1 MADKR
6 IKGITIEIGGDTVGL
21 DKALKDVNKQ
31 SNSLK
36 SELKDVERLLKF
48 DPGNAEAAAQKQKLL
63 ADQINVTADRL
74 QYLKDAQKQVEDQFQ
89 KGSISEQQY
98 RNFRREIEFTEGS
111 LKKLKTSLGHV
122 NSSSLKDMAKDAED
136 AKGSVNEL
144 GGELEGLAG
153 ALVAGGGIAGVLNQ
167 ALDTSSL
174 NTKID
179 ISFEVP
185 EASRQAVKNAISEV
199 ETYGIDAEAALEG
212 VRRQW
217 TLNKDA
223 TDETNQAVIEGAAT
237 IASSYAGIDFT
248 ELIQETN
255 EIANELNISN
265 EEALGLTNALLK
277 MGFPPEQLDII
288 AEYGAQLQRAGY
300 TGAEIQALFAAG
312 VDTGTWN
319 IDVLLDGLKEGR
331 IVLAEFGEGVDK
343 TTADLLKGTGIS
355 TKQLQE
361 WGKAVAGGGEAGSKA
376 MVDVAKAIEGI
387 KDETDRNL
395 VGVKLF
401 GTLYEENGSHIT
413 QTLINAKDATV
424 DLKANQDLLNESTEK
439 LKADPA
445 IQLQQALSNLKTALE
460 PLLLIIADFVSSA
473 AKWAAEN
480 PKLTATITAVA
491 TAIGIIMGIFMAL
504 APIMMTLSGA
514 MTTFGVSL
522 SGILIPVA
530 LVVAGIVALIAIGV
544 LLWKNWDTIKAK
556 SIEIWNG
563 IKTFLST
570 TWEGIKSTAS
580 TVWNAIKS
588 FFSSTWEGIKTLFN
602 TAVSGISNFLKQRW
616 ENIKSNTSA
625 IFNAIKSFISNT
637 WSSIKSTALSL
648 VEGIK
653 NAVRDKFESLK
664 TAVQEKM
671 NSVKKKIEEIW
682 GKVKSFF
689 SGISLKSIGGD
700 ILQGLIDGI
709 TSKAGA
715 LMKKASE
722 IANSIKKTIKGALD
736 INSPS
741 RVMRDEV
748 GKWIPE
754 GVAAGIEGNM
764 SSIGRA
770 VDKMAEATIPTL
782 PSINT
787 SSGGQIQSGD
797 SFNFDGMFAGA
808 QFIIREEA
816 DIDRIAEKLY
826 QKQRRA
832 ARSMGVVRK

>member
-6 IKGITIEIGGDTVGL
+6 IKGITIEIGGDTVRL

-31 SNSLK
+31 SNTLK

-48 DPGNAEAAAQKQKLL
+48 DPGNAEATAQKQKLL
-63 ADQINVTADRL
+63 ADQINVTAERL
-74 QYLKDAQKQVEDQFQ
+74 KYLKDAQKEVEAQFQ
-89 KGSISEQQY
+89 KGSISEEQY

-111 LKKLKTSLGHV
+111 LKKLKASLSQV
-122 NSSSLKDMAKDAED
+122 NAGSPLKDMAKDAED

-153 ALVAGGGIAGVLNQ
+153 ALVAGGGIGGVLYQ

-179 ISFEVP
+179 ISLEVP
-185 EASRQAVKNAISEV
+185 ESSKKAVKDAVKEV
-199 ETYGIDAEAALEG
+199 EAYGVDAEAALEG

-223 TDETNQAVIEGAAT
+223 TDETNQAIIKGAAT
-237 IASSYAGIDFT
+237 IASSYSGIDFT

-255 EIANELNISN
+255 EISRELNISN
-265 EEALGLTNALLK
+265 QEALGLTNALLK

-288 AEYGAQLQRAGY
+288 TEYGAQLQRAGY
-300 TGAEIQALFAAG
+300 SGAEIQALFAAG
-312 VDTGTWN
+312 VETGTWN

-331 IVLAEFGEGVDK
+331 ILLSEFGAGVDE
-343 TTADLLKGTGIS
+343 TTAELLKGTGIS
-355 TKQLQE
+355 AKQLQE
-361 WGKAVAGGGEAGSKA
+361 WGKAVAAGGEAGSKA
-376 MVDVAKAIEGI
+376 MVDVAKAVESI

-424 DLKANQDLLNESTEK
+424 DLKANQDLLNQSTEK
-439 LKADPA
+439 LNADPA
-445 IQLQQALSNLKTALE
+445 VQLQQALSNLKNALE
-460 PLLLIIADFVSSA
+460 PLLLVIAGFVSSVA
-473 AKWAAEN
+473 EWASKN
-480 PKLTATITAVA
+480 PELTATLTAIA
-491 TAIGIIMGIFMAL
+491 SAIGIIIGVCIAL
-504 APIMMTLSGA
+504 APIFATLSGA
-514 MTTFGVSL
+514 MVTFGVSL
-522 SGILIPVA
+522 SGILIPVG
-530 LVVAGIVALIAIGV
+530 LVVAGIAALIAIGV
-544 LLWKNWDTIKAK
+544 LLWKNWDIITTKAK
-556 SIEIWNG
+556 ELWG
-563 IKTFLST
+563 KVQE
-570 TWEGIKSTAS
+570 TWRNFKSGTQSA
-580 TVWNAIKS
+580 
-588 FFSSTWEGIKTLFN
+588 F
-602 TAVSGISNFLKQRW
+602 
-616 ENIKSNTSA
+616 ENIKTSA
-625 IFNAIKSFISNT
+625 
-637 WSSIKSTALSL
+637 SSKI
-648 VEGIK
+648 EEMK
-653 NAVRDKFESLK
+653 NAVSNKLSALRDKISGILTSAKNVTSNILENIKNTGREKFESLR
-664 TAVQEKM
+664 TAVQEKITAT
-671 NSVKKKIEEIW
+671 KAKIEEIW
-682 GKVKSFF
+682 GKVKKFLA
-689 SGISLKSIGGD
+689 GINLTSIGKD
-700 ILQGLIDGI
+700 IIQGLIDGI
-709 TSKAGA
+709 AAKAGS
-715 LMKKASE
+715 LMNKARD
-722 IANSIKKTIKGALD
+722 IANNIKKTIKGALD
-736 INSPS
+736 IHSPS

-782 PSINT
+782 PSINA

-797 SFNFDGMFAGA
+797 SFTFDGMFSGA

-816 DIDRIAEKLY
+816 DIEKLAEKLY